1 MNAIYHLF
9 EEARYELNA
18 IEIDKNKNVG
28 LTSLIKNYTSV
39 YEAQS
44 KFLENA
50 GWFPSSNAN
59 ILLTDNAGNFDV
71 SIPLSR
77 IFGFAEDYQKIIV
90 HTRHELILTR
100 SRNDVNAVI
109 QTADK

>member
-1 MNAIYHLF
+1 MT
-9 EEARYELNA
+9 
-18 IEIDKNKNVG
+18 G
-28 LTSLIKNYTSV
+28 
-39 YEAQS
+39 
-44 KFLENA
+44 
-50 GWFPSSNAN
+50 
-59 ILLTDNAGNFDV
+59 NAGNFDV